1 MTYKRE
7 NQETIPT
14 DDFQSVAEELDG
26 YNLGAAV
33 MVASAVESWL
43 SCERL
48 WDKQQMLKLISE
60 VLDLRADAI
69 KSRAVS

>member
-14 DDFQSVAEELDG
+14 DDFQSVADELDG

-60 VLDLRADAI
+60 VLDLRADAL
-69 KSRAVS
+69 KLRN

>member
-14 DDFQSVAEELDG
+14 DDFQSVADELDG

-43 SCERL
+43 GDL

>member
-14 DDFQSVAEELDG
+14 DDFQSVADELDG

-43 SCERL
+43 GDL

-60 VLDLRADAI
+60 VLDLRADAL
-69 KSRAVS
+69 KLRN